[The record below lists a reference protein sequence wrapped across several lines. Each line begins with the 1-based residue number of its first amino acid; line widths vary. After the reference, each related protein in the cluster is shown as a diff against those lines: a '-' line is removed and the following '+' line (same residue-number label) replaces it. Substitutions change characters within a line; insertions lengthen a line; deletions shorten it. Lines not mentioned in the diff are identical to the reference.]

1 MRRREFIKLLG
12 GAAAAWPVAA
22 RAQRRERMRSIGL
35 LMPAAANDS
44 EYQARV
50 GTFLQ
55 ALALLGW
62 SIGRNVQIE
71 TRWATA
77 DPAELRRHAAELVAL
92 APDVVVASSSPTV
105 VALEQAT
112 RTVPIVFASV
122 TDPVGAGFV
131 TNLARPGGNVTGFE
145 SVEYGLSGKWL
156 GLLKEI
162 APGVR
167 RAAVIRDAAL
177 TLGVGQFA
185 AIQAVAPS
193 LGVEL
198 SPVGVQDADEIARG
212 ISAVA
217 LTSNGGLIVTSSPV
231 AAFYRN
237 LIIGLAAKH
246 RLPTVYANRYFVA
259 DGGLISYGP
268 DTLEPYR
275 LVAGYV
281 DRILKG
287 EKPGDLPVQ
296 APTKYELCINLKT
309 AKVTGIDI
317 PATVLVRADEVIE

>member
-1 MRRREFIKLLG
+1 
-12 GAAAAWPVAA
+12 
-22 RAQRRERMRSIGL
+22 
-35 LMPAAANDS
+35 
-44 EYQARV
+44 
-50 GTFLQ
+50 
-55 ALALLGW
+55 
-62 SIGRNVQIE
+62 
-71 TRWATA
+71 
-77 DPAELRRHAAELVAL
+77 
-92 APDVVVASSSPTV
+92 
-105 VALEQAT
+105 
-112 RTVPIVFASV
+112 V

-167 RAAVIRDAAL
+167 RAAVVRDAAL

-217 LTSNGGLIVTSSPV
+217 LTSNGGLIVTSSPLT
-231 AAFYRN
+231 AFYRN

-246 RLPTVYANRYFVA
+246 RLPAVYALRYFVA
-259 DGGLISYGP
+259 DGGLVSYGP

-281 DRILKG
+281 DRILRG

-309 AKVTGIDI
+309 AKATGIDI